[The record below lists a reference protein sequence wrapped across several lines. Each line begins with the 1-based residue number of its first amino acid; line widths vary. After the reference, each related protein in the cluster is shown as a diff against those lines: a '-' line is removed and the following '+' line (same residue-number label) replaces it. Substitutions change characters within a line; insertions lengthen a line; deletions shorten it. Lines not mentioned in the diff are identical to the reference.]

1 VGDEVDAEGEEEEQP
16 QQQHQRQKRQPR
28 ERRGQRADYAGA
40 AVPRQERRHGG
51 DEDLS
56 VEGVQSREGGTE

>member
-16 QQQHQRQKRQPR
+16 QQQQQRQQQQPSK
-28 ERRGQRADYAGA
+28 RRGQRADYAGA

-56 VEGVQSREGGTE
+56 VEGL